1 MRKKLLQGLEASAEL
16 VDAGVGYLT
25 LQDEAAIDR
34 AEKELASFC
43 AGVAAECLRRHPEPL
58 LAKQAVRAAIRESMA
73 AAGHHYEP
81 AAIDQFA
88 QMLDAA
94 IDDQADRSEWRRTLT
109 RRASHIPFRVKGL
122 VVVGFGVLINFWLGK
137 VIFP

>member
-1 MRKKLLQGLEASAEL
+1 MRKKLLQGLGASAAL

-25 LQDEAAIDR
+25 LKDKADIDS
-34 AEKELASFC
+34 AEKEFVWFC
-43 AGVAAECLRRHPEPL
+43 TGVAAEFLRRYPEPL

-73 AAGHHYEP
+73 AAGHHYEA

-88 QMLDAA
+88 QKINAA

-109 RRASHIPFRVKGL
+109 RLASRIPFRVKGL
-122 VVVGFGVLINFWLGK
+122 IIVVFGVLINLWLGK
-137 VIFP
+137 VIFQ